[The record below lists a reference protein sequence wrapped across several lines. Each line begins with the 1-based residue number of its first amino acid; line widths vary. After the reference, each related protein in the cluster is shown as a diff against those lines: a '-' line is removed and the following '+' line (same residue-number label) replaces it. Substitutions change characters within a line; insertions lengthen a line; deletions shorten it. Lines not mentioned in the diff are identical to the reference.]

1 MKSKT
6 TTARRKKITAKRKS
20 SRPAIKATSG
30 QNVLEGI
37 RRSQE
42 RQRHAG
48 SDSQTS
54 AFGFS
59 KIRGDRNRTT
69 QSSIE
74 QKKRTSKKRLAKI
87 SKYKTPYE
95 IAQIE
100 SSKKTITHGKRRTN
114 IAALKSEPHTI
125 SKTMRNKEARELA
138 ARRDHSKRKMP
149 PPIRNIRGHD
159 SQKQNSRTSLQNE
172 TSR

>member
-1 MKSKT
+1 MKNKT
-6 TTARRKKITAKRKS
+6 TPARRKKATAKKKS
-20 SRPAIKATSG
+20 SRLAIKATSG

-37 RRSQE
+37 RRIQK

-48 SDSQTS
+48 SDSQATAVS
-54 AFGFS
+54 FP
-59 KIRGDRNRTT
+59 KIRGDRDRTT
-69 QSSIE
+69 QSSIQ
-74 QKKRTSKKRLAKI
+74 QKKSS

-114 IAALKSEPHTI
+114 IAAIKSEPHTI

-138 ARRDHSKRKMP
+138 SRRDHSKRKMP

-172 TSR
+172 INR